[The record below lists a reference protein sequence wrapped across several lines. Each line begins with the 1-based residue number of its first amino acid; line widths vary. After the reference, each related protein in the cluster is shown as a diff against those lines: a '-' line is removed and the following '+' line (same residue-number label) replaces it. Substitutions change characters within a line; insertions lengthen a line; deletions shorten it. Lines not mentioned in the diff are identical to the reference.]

1 LFLVNSLLIALVP
14 ELLFGKV
21 IVKAVV
27 SRSYAPF
34 TLLAMHQH
42 KPLTILFS
50 AGESSGD
57 QHAANMFLELKKH
70 QPDIKGIGMGAAK
83 MAQAGIDI
91 RYDSSNIAVI
101 GVVEVIRHYREIRR
115 ALTFIKSII
124 SAERPDLLV
133 CVDYKEFNFK
143 LAKFAKQCGIKVLFY
158 VSPQVWAW
166 RPGRVKKYGK
176 VIDMMA
182 VIFPFET
189 AYYDAENV
197 PVRYVGHPSVDKV
210 HAQHSKAED
219 MMQFKMDE
227 KRPVAGILPGSRANE
242 IKRMLPVMLKA
253 AEKLQLSSPGLQF
266 ILPQADSIS
275 DELLEGYL
283 NQSPVKITVVKNQ
296 PYDVIQ
302 CCDAVMTTSGTATL
316 EIALLTV
323 PMAIAYKLSPL
334 TYWLGRW
341 LVNTPFIGLP
351 NIVAGK
357 SIVKE
362 FIQQDATAENLAA
375 EVNGILT
382 DEIYAIEMRENLRQ
396 VKEQLGQGGGSKNM
410 AELALAMLF

>member
-1 LFLVNSLLIALVP
+1 MPLSHVP
-14 ELLFGKV
+14 N
-21 IVKAVV
+21 
-27 SRSYAPF
+27 
-34 TLLAMHQH
+34 
-42 KPLTILFS
+42 KPLKILFS

-57 QHAANMFLELKKH
+57 QHAANMFLELKKQ
-70 QPDIKGIGMGAAK
+70 QPDIKGIGMGSAK

-91 RYDSSNIAVI
+91 RYDSANIAVI
-101 GVVEVIRHYREIRR
+101 GVVEVIKHYAEIRR
-115 ALTFIKSII
+115 ALKLMQQLVAT
-124 SAERPDLLV
+124 ERPDLLV

-143 LAKFAKQCGIKVLFY
+143 LARYAKQQGIKVLFY

-166 RPGRVKKYGK
+166 RPGRVKAYGK

-210 HAQHSKAED
+210 HAQFGKDED
-219 MMQFKMDE
+219 LARFGLDQNK
-227 KRPVAGILPGSRANE
+227 PIVGLLPGSRANE
-242 IKRMLPVMLKA
+242 IKRMLPVMLAA
-253 AEKLQLSSPGLQF
+253 AEKVLAGLPSCQF

-275 DELLEGYL
+275 DALLEEYIT
-283 NQSPVKITVVKNQ
+283 QSPLTITVIKNQ

-323 PMAIAYKLSPL
+323 PMVIAYKLSTL
-334 TYWLGRW
+334 TYWLGKW

-351 NIVAGK
+351 NIVSGK
-357 SIVKE
+357 GVIKE
-362 FIQQDATAENLAA
+362 LIQHDATAENLSA
-375 EVNGILT
+375 EVMRILT
-382 DEIYAIEMRENLRQ
+382 DKAYSDQMRENLNQ
-396 VKEQLGQGGGSKNM
+396 VKQQLGQGGGSKNM
-410 AELALAMLF
+410 AQLALEMLST

>member
-1 LFLVNSLLIALVP
+1 LN
-14 ELLFGKV
+14 
-21 IVKAVV
+21 
-27 SRSYAPF
+27 
-34 TLLAMHQH
+34 H
-42 KPLTILFS
+42 KPLKILFS

-57 QHAANMFLELKKH
+57 QHAANMFLELKKQ
-70 QPDIKGIGMGAAK
+70 QPDIKGLGMGGAK

-91 RYDSSNIAVI
+91 RYDSADIGVI
-101 GVVEVIRHYREIRR
+101 GVVEVIKHYAEIRR
-115 ALTFIKSII
+115 ALELMQQLVAT
-124 SAERPDLLV
+124 ERPDLLV

-143 LAKFAKQCGIKVLFY
+143 LARYAKQQGIKVLFY

-166 RPGRVKKYGK
+166 RPGRVKAYGK

-210 HAQHSKAED
+210 HPQHGKGED
-219 MMQFKMDE
+219 LSRFGLDKSQ
-227 KRPVAGILPGSRANE
+227 PIVGLLPGSRVNE
-242 IKRMLPVMLKA
+242 IKRMLPVMLAA
-253 AEKLQLSSPGLQF
+253 AEKVQAGLPGCQF

-275 DELLEGYL
+275 DALLEHYISR
-283 NQSPVKITVVKNQ
+283 SPLKITVIKNQ

-302 CCDAVMTTSGTATL
+302 CCDAVMTASGTATL

-323 PMAIAYKLSPL
+323 PMVIAYKLSPI

-351 NIVAGK
+351 NIVSGK
-357 SIVKE
+357 CIVKE
-362 FIQQDATAENLAA
+362 LIQHQATAENLSA
-375 EVNGILT
+375 EVLRILT
-382 DEIYAIEMRENLRQ
+382 DKAYAEQMRENLQQ
-396 VKEQLGQGGGSKNM
+396 VKQQLGQGGGSMNM
-410 AELALAMLF
+410 AQLALEMLGLS